1 MKNTIKNYLLENM
14 EEVQGIVAEINSWN
28 GSLEHLEFL
37 DMEELDIY
45 LEGLTPTEILNKMYY
60 VKFNPNDEYFKFNGY
75 ANLESFNSWEIEE
88 EYKTYIN
95 DIVEALMESY
105 THIYIPDELLDILEP
120 EEDEE

>member
-60 VKFNPNDEYFKFNGY
+60 GKFNPNDEYFKFNGY
-75 ANLESFNSWEIEE
+75 ANLESFNLWEIEE
-88 EYKTYIN
+88 EYKIYIN

-105 THIYIPDELLDILEP
+105 THIYIPDELSDILEP